1 MRDWLF
7 GTKSELISGYLCIFG
22 GFVLTVI
29 AILRHEPV
37 GLAVAAALVVLGAVR
52 LLWARWEL
60 SFRDSPETI
69 EIPEELRF
77 PDERRD

>member
-1 MRDWLF
+1 
-7 GTKSELISGYLCIFG
+7 
-22 GFVLTVI
+22 VI

-37 GLAVAAALVVLGAVR
+37 GLAVAAALVVLGALR

-69 EIPEELRF
+69 EISEELRF